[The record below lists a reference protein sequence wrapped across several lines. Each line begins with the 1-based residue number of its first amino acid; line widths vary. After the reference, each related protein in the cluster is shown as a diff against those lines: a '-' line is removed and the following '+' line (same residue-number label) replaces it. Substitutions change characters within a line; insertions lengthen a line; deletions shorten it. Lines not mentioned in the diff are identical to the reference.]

1 MRIRNIAA
9 RALYVPAAGRTVQPG
24 EIIDVGRAP
33 GFDDH
38 PCFEPVRRSRAKEGN
53 RREGN

>member
-1 MRIRNIAA
+1 MRIRNISE

-33 GFDDH
+33 GFDEH